1 MKFINYIKE
10 SFQELKNE
18 MTWISKEEAQKSTVI
33 VAVFTVIF
41 ALSVLAILPIINF
54 YLK

>member
-41 ALSVLAILPIINF
+41 GYAMFFI
-54 YLK
+54 